1 MEMRIDRMRNHIE
14 AMQELLN
21 DWLHLHE
28 QNRPVPADLVSTT
41 EDAIKTAEALRYE

>member
-28 QNRPVPADLVSTT
+28 QGRPVPDDLVSTT
-41 EDAIKTAEALRYE
+41 SEAIKTAEALRYE